1 MTVERRNMAKKTAS
15 EKADKIEKPD
25 KGKAITLL
33 LLKEK
38 IGSKSAG
45 AYKKVRNNITIDL
58 NILLDFFILI
68 IF

>member
-1 MTVERRNMAKKTAS
+1 MVFSLRSSSNQ
-15 EKADKIEKPD
+15 IVEKPD

-33 LLKEK
+33 SLKEK

-45 AYKKVRNNITIDL
+45 AYKKIKKDITI
-58 NILLDFFILI
+58 ILKILFDFFILV

>member
-1 MTVERRNMAKKTAS
+1 MV
-15 EKADKIEKPD
+15 EKPD

-45 AYKKVRNNITIDL
+45 AYKKIRNDITTDL
-58 NILLDFFILI
+58 NILFDFFISI
-68 IF
+68 IS